1 MLISSASTPRKKLAA
16 ILLLAFIFLPTSVL
30 AARQSPVDGGVITS
44 GKGWRLDPFGSGRM
58 VYHSGYDI
66 SVPIGTPV
74 HPTESGTVFFAGPFH
89 GYGNL
94 VAVDH
99 GNGYLTY
106 YGHNSELLVK
116 PGDRVSTD
124 SVIALSG
131 NTGRSTGP
139 HVHYE
144 MRHIPGYEKLSP
156 APPVNAGAD
165 LAAGK
170 GPALRADA
178 PTAMGGE
185 EGPGLLPDTSTD

>member
-1 MLISSASTPRKKLAA
+1 MKLVIALLCVVTLLPLSA
-16 ILLLAFIFLPTSVL
+16 L

-44 GKGWRLDPFGSGRM
+44 CKGWRLDPFGSGRT

-66 SVPIGTPV
+66 SVPTGTPV
-74 HPTESGTVFFAGPFH
+74 HPTQVGTVFFAGPFH

-94 VAVDH
+94 VAIDH

-116 PGDRVSTD
+116 PGDKVGPD

-144 MRHIPGYEKLSP
+144 MRRVPDHEKR
-156 APPVNAGAD
+156 PPVPPAVAD
-165 LAAGK
+165 TGLAAAKPALAAG
-170 GPALRADA
+170 A
-178 PTAMGGE
+178 PGAMGGD
-185 EGPGLLPDTSTD
+185 EGPYLLPDGSP